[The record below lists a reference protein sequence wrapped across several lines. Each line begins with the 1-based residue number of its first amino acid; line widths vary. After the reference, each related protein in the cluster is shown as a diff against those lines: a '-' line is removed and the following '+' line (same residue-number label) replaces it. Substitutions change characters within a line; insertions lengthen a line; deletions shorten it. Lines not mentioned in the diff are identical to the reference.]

1 MQNLTV
7 LGDKTIEMPPPNGLS
22 ELVILLTRHYE
33 YWRPLVRASPAVL
46 SM

>member
-7 LGDKTIEMPPPNGLS
+7 LGKKTIEILPPNGLS
-22 ELVILLTRHYE
+22 EVVILLTGPYE
-33 YWRPLVRASPAVL
+33 NWRPLVRASPAVL